1 MGGFLSISDRSNQRF
16 VEWINPLV
24 CTPMNSPWVL
34 LLLAI
39 AAEVIGT
46 SCLKL
51 SQGFSRPVPTVIVL
65 SAYAISMTL
74 MSRVVQVLPMGLTYA
89 LWSGIGIVAIV
100 LIGLLLYRQVPTHGQ
115 LVGMALI
122 TAGVI
127 TVNLSGTAGHS

>member
-1 MGGFLSISDRSNQRF
+1 MILGSSDQLSVTSP
-16 VEWINPLV
+16 NPWL
-24 CTPMNSPWVL
+24 L

-39 AAEVIGT
+39 SAEVIGT

-51 SQGFSRPVPTVIVL
+51 SQGFSRPVPTLVVL

-100 LIGLLLYRQVPTHGQ
+100 LIGLLVYRQVPTQGQ
-115 LVGMALI
+115 LIGMALI
-122 TAGVI
+122 TAGVV
-127 TVNLSGTAGHS
+127 TVNLQGHPG

>member
-1 MGGFLSISDRSNQRF
+1 MNVNQRLLSPCC
-16 VEWINPLV
+16 VEWSGSPV
-24 CTPMNSPWVL
+24 CTLMNSSWVL

-39 AAEVIGT
+39 CAEVIGT

-51 SQGFSRPVPTVIVL
+51 SQGFSRPGPTLVVL

-74 MSRVVQVLPMGLTYA
+74 MSRVVQVLPIGLTYA
-89 LWSGIGIVAIV
+89 LWSGIGIVAVV
-100 LIGLLLYRQVPTHGQ
+100 LIGLLVYKQVPTQGQ

-127 TVNLSGTAGHS
+127 TVNLHGTPA

>member
-1 MGGFLSISDRSNQRF
+1 MILGSSDQLSVTSP
-16 VEWINPLV
+16 NPWL
-24 CTPMNSPWVL
+24 L

-39 AAEVIGT
+39 SAEVIGT

-51 SQGFSRPVPTVIVL
+51 SQGFSRPLPTLVVL

-100 LIGLLLYRQVPTHGQ
+100 LIGLLVYRQVPTQGQ
-115 LVGMALI
+115 LIGIALI
-122 TAGVI
+122 TAGVV
-127 TVNLSGTAGHS
+127 TVNLQGHPG

>member
-1 MGGFLSISDRSNQRF
+1 MILGSSDRLS
-16 VEWINPLV
+16 VTSPNPWL
-24 CTPMNSPWVL
+24 L

-39 AAEVIGT
+39 GAEVVGT

-51 SQGFSRPVPTVIVL
+51 SQGFSRPGPTLIVL

-100 LIGLLLYRQVPTHGQ
+100 LVGLLVYRQVPTQGQ

-122 TAGVI
+122 TVGVI
-127 TVNLSGTAGHS
+127 TVNLSSTGGHA

>member
-1 MGGFLSISDRSNQRF
+1 MTST
-16 VEWINPLV
+16 NPWL
-24 CTPMNSPWVL
+24 L

-39 AAEVIGT
+39 SAEVIGT

-51 SQGFSRPVPTVIVL
+51 SQGFSRPGPTLIVL

-100 LIGLLLYRQVPTHGQ
+100 IIGLFVYHQVPTQGQ
-115 LVGMALI
+115 IIGMALI

-127 TVNLSGTAGHS
+127 TVNLNGHPG

>member
-1 MGGFLSISDRSNQRF
+1 MILGSSDQLSVTSP
-16 VEWINPLV
+16 NPWL
-24 CTPMNSPWVL
+24 L

-39 AAEVIGT
+39 SAEVIGT

-51 SQGFSRPVPTVIVL
+51 SQGFSRPVPTLVVL

-100 LIGLLLYRQVPTHGQ
+100 LIGLMFYRQVPTTGQ

-122 TAGVI
+122 TAGVV
-127 TVNLSGTAGHS
+127 TVNLQGHPG

>member
-1 MGGFLSISDRSNQRF
+1 
-16 VEWINPLV
+16 
-24 CTPMNSPWVL
+24 MNSPWVL

-51 SQGFSRPVPTVIVL
+51 SQGFTRPVPTLVVL
-65 SAYAISMTL
+65 SAYAISITL

-100 LIGLLLYRQVPTHGQ
+100 LVGLLVYRQVPTQGQ

-127 TVNLSGTAGHS
+127 TVNLQGQPG

>member
-1 MGGFLSISDRSNQRF
+1 MK
-16 VEWINPLV
+16 
-24 CTPMNSPWVL
+24 SPWVL

-51 SQGFSRPVPTVIVL
+51 SQGFSRPVPTLIVL

-100 LIGLLLYRQVPTHGQ
+100 LIGLLLYRQVPTQGQ

-127 TVNLSGTAGHS
+127 SVNLQGLPG

>member
-1 MGGFLSISDRSNQRF
+1 MVVSLLCRPMKMP
-16 VEWINPLV
+16 WI
-24 CTPMNSPWVL
+24 L

-39 AAEVIGT
+39 AAEVVGT

-51 SQGFSRPVPTVIVL
+51 SQGFSRPIPTLVVL

-100 LIGLLLYRQVPTHGQ
+100 LIGLLVYRQVPTQGQ
-115 LVGMALI
+115 LLGMALI
-122 TAGVI
+122 TAGVV
-127 TVNLSGTAGHS
+127 TVNLSGHSG

>member
-1 MGGFLSISDRSNQRF
+1 
-16 VEWINPLV
+16 
-24 CTPMNSPWVL
+24 MNSPWVL

-39 AAEVIGT
+39 GSEVIGT

-51 SQGFSRPVPTVIVL
+51 SQGFSRPVPTLIVL

-100 LIGLLLYRQVPTHGQ
+100 LIGLLVYRQVPTQGQ

-127 TVNLSGTAGHS
+127 TVNLQGHPG

>member
-1 MGGFLSISDRSNQRF
+1 MG
-16 VEWINPLV
+16 
-24 CTPMNSPWVL
+24 SPWLL

-39 AAEVIGT
+39 TAEVIGT

-51 SQGFSRPVPTVIVL
+51 SQGFSRPVPTLVVL

-100 LIGLLLYRQVPTHGQ
+100 MIGLLLYHQVPTQGQ
-115 LVGMALI
+115 LMGMALI

-127 TVNLSGTAGHS
+127 TVNLSGNHG

>member
-1 MGGFLSISDRSNQRF
+1 MTSP
-16 VEWINPLV
+16 NPWL
-24 CTPMNSPWVL
+24 L

-39 AAEVIGT
+39 SAEVIGT

-51 SQGFSRPVPTVIVL
+51 SQGFSRPLPTLVVL

-100 LIGLLLYRQVPTHGQ
+100 LIGLLVYRQVPTQGQ
-115 LVGMALI
+115 LIGMALI
-122 TAGVI
+122 TAGVV
-127 TVNLSGTAGHS
+127 TVNLQGHPG